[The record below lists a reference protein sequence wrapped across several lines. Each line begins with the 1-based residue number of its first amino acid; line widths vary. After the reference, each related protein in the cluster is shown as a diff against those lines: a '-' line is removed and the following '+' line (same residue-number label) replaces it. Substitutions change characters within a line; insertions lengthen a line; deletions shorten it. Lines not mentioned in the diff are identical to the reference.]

1 MMLLERRG
9 VPGGWV
15 ELRRRAEQ
23 TKKTSMNATPMPL
36 TSIHAGTGP
45 LTLTTYLI

>member
-1 MMLLERRG
+1 MLLERRA

-23 TKKTSMNATPMPL
+23 TKKTSMNATLMPL
-36 TSIHAGTGP
+36 TSIHPGNGP
-45 LTLTTYLI
+45 LTSTTDLI